1 LSRRDNPEPKIP
13 LARQSHRDN
22 DANAATSDS
31 HPDCRS
37 LSIQIAALHKD
48 PPVPIAA
55 SERTKL
61 LPLVSAL
68 LAETLAI
75 IAETETSDEDHA

>member
-1 LSRRDNPEPKIP
+1 MPCLQP
-13 LARQSHRDN
+13 SHRQ
-22 DANAATSDS
+22 
-31 HPDCRS
+31 PD
-37 LSIQIAALHKD
+37 LFWPKG

-55 SERTKL
+55 FDRAKL

-75 IAETETSDEDHA
+75 IAEAEESDEDHA

>member
-1 LSRRDNPEPKIP
+1 
-13 LARQSHRDN
+13 
-22 DANAATSDS
+22 
-31 HPDCRS
+31 
-37 LSIQIAALHKD
+37 
-48 PPVPIAA
+48 VPIAA

-75 IAETETSDEDHA
+75 IAEVEASDEDHA

>member
-1 LSRRDNPEPKIP
+1 MPRPQPGH
-13 LARQSHRDN
+13 RQ
-22 DANAATSDS
+22 
-31 HPDCRS
+31 PD
-37 LSIQIAALHKD
+37 LFWPKD

-55 SERTKL
+55 FDRGKL

-75 IAETETSDEDHA
+75 IAETEESDEDHA